1 MGLDVMTGSSLSI
14 FERDDPEGAKAF
26 RDVFESVNEVL
37 AEAGQARQSPS
48 LNLVT
53 QQVTR
58 LVSERSAAQRLT
70 GGVPAPICAPSR
82 IASSK
87 AHLNAGVH
95 HRMEARPP
103 VRPDQGCS
111 PATPEVC

>member
-1 MGLDVMTGSSLSI
+1 MGLDVMTGVLSI

-53 QQVTR
+53 QQVPR

-70 GGVPAPICAPSR
+70 LGPLIPICPLSR
-82 IASSK
+82 M
-87 AHLNAGVH
+87 L
-95 HRMEARPP
+95 RAR
-103 VRPDQGCS
+103 RTLTRGCAIGWK
-111 PATPEVC
+111 PGLP